1 LREQLVPLTHSRDG
15 RSGGRAEGQRLSNRT
30 LISCQLLA
38 SHLSNVADMRD
49 TVVLGTQVHFSNIF
63 ASSVQLRPTTVPGR
77 SMVRAHQVCFD
88 IAYLMFTGEKFK
100 AAWQQ
105 GGGGMS
111 RWSWADSSPQA
122 GRDWF
127 QCKEMHALNQD
138 LPALAAAVDALI
150 NDDQQQDDSSAMTPD
165 EVQACNRMIAKA
177 LRIHMKTP
185 AAKGEGHSGT
195 EHLAGCW
202 ALMNFWEAGSVS
214 GLERI
219 CSEHVSFTSDMGTD
233 SGIRGFQVRIDIC
246 IYGYTYTYIYLYI
259 Y

>member
-1 LREQLVPLTHSRDG
+1 
-15 RSGGRAEGQRLSNRT
+15 
-30 LISCQLLA
+30 
-38 SHLSNVADMRD
+38 MRD
-49 TVVLGTQVHFSNIF
+49 TVVLGTQVLFPNIF
-63 ASSVQLRPTTVPGR
+63 TSALQLRQTTVPGR
-77 SMVRAHQVCFD
+77 SLVRAHQVCFD

-219 CSEHVSFTSDMGTD
+219 CSEHV
-233 SGIRGFQVRIDIC
+233 
-246 IYGYTYTYIYLYI
+246 LYFRHGHRQWHQRLP
-259 Y
+259 